1 MPDATAQPKRR
12 YREDSGLAAALD
24 VVGRRW
30 TLLVVREL
38 LSGAKRYGELL
49 SALPGIGT
57 NLLVNRLRE
66 LEAAG
71 AVRRSITQPPA
82 SLVLYEL
89 TDRGRELEL
98 VIRALSDWG
107 SRARDS

>member
-1 MPDATAQPKRR
+1 VPKATAHRRRR
-12 YREDSGLAAALD
+12 YREESGLAAALD

-30 TLLVVREL
+30 TLLLVREL
-38 LSGAKRYGELL
+38 LSGPKRYGELL
-49 SALPGIGT
+49 AALTGIGT

-71 AVRRSITQPPA
+71 AVRRTITQPPA

-89 TDRGRELEL
+89 TERGRELEP

-107 SRARDS
+107 RRTREF